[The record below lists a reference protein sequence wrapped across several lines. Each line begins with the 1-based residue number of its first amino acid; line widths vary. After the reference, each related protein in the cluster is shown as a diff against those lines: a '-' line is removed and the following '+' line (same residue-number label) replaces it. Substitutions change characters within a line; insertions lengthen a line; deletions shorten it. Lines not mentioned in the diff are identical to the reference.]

1 MAVFIRYFLGATIGI
16 YRQFL
21 KTGNS
26 LLTVPFISYIIS
38 KITVPKAGIS

>member
-1 MAVFIRYFLGATIGI
+1 MAVFIWYFLGAATGI

-38 KITVPKAGIS
+38 KITGPKTGIS